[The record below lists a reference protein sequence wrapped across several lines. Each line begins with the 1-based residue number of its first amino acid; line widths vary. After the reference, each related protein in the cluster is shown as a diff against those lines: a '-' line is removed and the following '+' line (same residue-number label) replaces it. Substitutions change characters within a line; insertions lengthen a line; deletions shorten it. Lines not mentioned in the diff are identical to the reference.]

1 MFIRS
6 TAEMK
11 QSFFPK
17 MLRKH
22 FKKALIP
29 SRQVLGHG
37 SHFDNLFRA
46 NKNGGNFLIPLM
58 LFLCNVNRSIAF
70 EKIEYFRRKSLKNI

>member
-37 SHFDNLFRA
+37 SHFDNFFPT
-46 NKNGGNFLIPLM
+46 KMGETF
-58 LFLCNVNRSIAF
+58 
-70 EKIEYFRRKSLKNI
+70 